1 MKLKFKK
8 ILINNTVFFY
18 LIKNINTYDNFLL
31 NKKRFDEKE
40 FKNKN
45 RKKNEIKD
53 MIFPI

>member
-1 MKLKFKK
+1 MNLKFKK

-18 LIKNINTYDNFLL
+18 LIKNINIYDNFLL

>member
-1 MKLKFKK
+1 MNLKFKK

-18 LIKNINTYDNFLL
+18 LIKNIYDNFLL

>member
-1 MKLKFKK
+1 MNLKFKK

-45 RKKNEIKD
+45 RKKMKLKI
-53 MIFPI
+53 

>member
-1 MKLKFKK
+1 MNLKFKK